1 MYFSKFTRNHI
12 TMNKNWIICFLAL
25 TFIAILGVSNA
36 EGLSLENINP
46 ENAADITWM
55 LTASCLVFFM
65 TPGLSFFYGGMV
77 SQRNII
83 STMLQSF
90 IALGLISIL
99 WVVVGFSLSFG
110 DSYLGLIGDPTQYFM
125 FNNIDQYNE
134 TLGLGIPL
142 LLFALFQLKFAII
155 TPAITTGSF
164 AERIN
169 FSAYLIFMCLFCLI
183 IYCPLAHWTWH
194 PNGFLHQ
201 WGVLDFAGGAVVH
214 ISAGF
219 AALAGA
225 LALGRRKKH
234 KQEENPANTSY
245 VLLGTGM
252 LWFGWFGFNSGSA
265 LGANADAIMAF
276 ATTNTASA
284 ISMFTWIVIEGMKG
298 NKVKATHA
306 CIGAV
311 VGLVVITPAAGFVSI
326 GQSLFMGFIG
336 ALICNHFLSYFRRF
350 DIDDTLDVFACHG
363 MGGIVGLLL
372 TGIFAKDVG
381 LIYGE
386 TETFINHIYAL
397 IIISTFTF
405 LGSYLLYKITALI
418 VPIRVTEEMEE
429 KGLDIALHGE
439 YIN

>member
-1 MYFSKFTRNHI
+1 MNLSKFTRNQS
-12 TMNKNWIICFLAL
+12 TMNKNWIISFLAIML
-25 TFIAILGVSNA
+25 IAIFGVFNFES
-36 EGLSLENINP
+36 LSLENVNP
-46 ENAADITWM
+46 ENAADIAWM

-99 WVVVGFSLSFG
+99 WVVVGFSISFG

-194 PNGFLHQ
+194 PDGFLHQ

-214 ISAGF
+214 ISSGF

-225 LALGRRKKH
+225 IALGRRKKH
-234 KQEENPANTSY
+234 RQEENPANTSY

-311 VGLVVITPAAGFVSI
+311 VGLVVITPAAGFVTI
-326 GQSLFMGFIG
+326 GQSLFIGFIG
-336 ALICNHFLSYFRRF
+336 ALFCNHFLTYFRRF

-397 IIISTFTF
+397 IIISIFTF
-405 LGSYLLYKITALI
+405 SGSYILYKITALI
-418 VPIRVTEEMEE
+418 VPIRVTEEIEE
-429 KGLDIALHGE
+429 QGLDRSLHGE

>member
-1 MYFSKFTRNHI
+1 
-12 TMNKNWIICFLAL
+12 MNKNWIISFLAIML
-25 TFIAILGVSNA
+25 IAIFGIFNFES
-36 EGLSLENINP
+36 LSLENVNP
-46 ENAADITWM
+46 ENAADIAWM

-99 WVVVGFSLSFG
+99 WVVVGFSISFG

-194 PNGFLHQ
+194 PDGFLHQ

-214 ISAGF
+214 ISSGF

-225 LALGRRKKH
+225 IALGRRKKH
-234 KQEENPANTSY
+234 RQEENPANTSY

-311 VGLVVITPAAGFVSI
+311 VGLVVITPAAGFVTI
-326 GQSLFMGFIG
+326 GQSLFIGFIG
-336 ALICNHFLSYFRRF
+336 ALFCNHFLTYFRRF

-397 IIISTFTF
+397 IIISIFTF
-405 LGSYLLYKITALI
+405 VGSYILYKITALI
-418 VPIRVTEEMEE
+418 VPIRVTEEIEE
-429 KGLDIALHGE
+429 QGLDRSLHGE